1 MYVGGWE
8 RVIKSLC
15 FPNCNN
21 LGPQLTTEII
31 CKWHLKANL
40 LKLDRQLHTAQ
51 NPGIKK
57 KKMAASAGKVP
68 SVTKAEV
75 LICMKRIHRLFLLF
89 LHFKVAKY

>member
-1 MYVGGWE
+1 MWVGE
-8 RVIKSLC
+8 KESLSPC
-15 FPNCNN
+15 VFPNCNN

-31 CKWHLKANL
+31 CKWHLKADL

-68 SVTKAEV
+68 SVSNAEV